1 MIKPKP
7 DVKSSE
13 TAEKKILLVDDDKEF
28 LEELKEMLALSG
40 YKVMGVAD
48 SVAAVNAARVTKP
61 DAILLDLRMQAMSGF
76 EVADKLKSFPETSLI
91 PIIAMTGFYT
101 LKEHAWLMNFCGIKR
116 CIKKPFNPLDVIAE
130 IEQAIKEAGNNK

>member
-130 IEQAIKEAGNNK
+130 IEQAIKEANNK